1 MNFLLANDT
10 RGSVRGEH
18 WGSWL
23 TTTNLEQLLSRAG
36 LTVADRLPL
45 GQLKPIEAVWKRIE
59 KAGMLVINGEGS
71 VHSRTRTAVALLNS
85 LKMARERNIRVWM
98 VNHGCWNCDE
108 LIELYK
114 YADFIAVRDVASY
127 GYLAQHGISA
137 RLAADCSFLS
147 APAKATRR
155 NQLLVCSG
163 LKPPED
169 RMVELWTTEL
179 KCSRVVLCND
189 FYPRFSGKKTAKSE
203 SAGESFRLFASS
215 RFVISSSFHGCIFAA
230 IHATPFLPVQVSGQ
244 PSKTMVAA
252 VEAMGRHAQGIC
264 FEGPAYVNANYDGI
278 QHEMRERT
286 KWLRKRASF
295 NVPAER

>member
-23 TTTNLEQLLSRAG
+23 TTTNLEQLLSRVG
-36 LTVADRLPL
+36 LTIADRLPL
-45 GQLKPIEAVWKRIE
+45 GRLKPVEAVWKRIE

-71 VHSRTRTAVALLNS
+71 VHSGTPTAVALLNS
-85 LKMARERNIRVWM
+85 LKMARERNVRVWI

-108 LIELYK
+108 LIEMYK
-114 YADFIAVRDVASY
+114 YADFIAVRDVASF

-147 APAKATRR
+147 APAQAARR

-169 RMVELWTTEL
+169 SVVRRWAREL
-179 KCSRVVLCND
+179 KCSRIVLSND
-189 FYPRFSGKKTAKSE
+189 FYPRFSGKKTAKSG
-203 SAGESFRLFASS
+203 SAEESFRMIASS

-230 IHATPFLPVQVSGQ
+230 IHAIPFLPVQVSGQ
-244 PSKTMVAA
+244 PAKTMVAA
-252 VEAMGRHAQGIC
+252 VEAMGRHAQGVC
-264 FEGPAYVNANYDGI
+264 FEGPGYVNAKCDEI
-278 QHEMRERT
+278 QHEMRERAR
-286 KWLRKRASF
+286 WLRKRASF
-295 NVPAER
+295 NVPANS